1 MSQEINTILESYH
14 FSTLWEMAHA
24 AGLQVTGKG
33 GKKLRKT
40 ALVNKMRAEFFSEAR
55 VRASW
60 ERLDKRERAIMNRLL
75 LRGGRVSSK
84 GFQREIVRAKLA
96 TPAREDN
103 YDDTYIPY
111 ARGRTGSPRRS
122 HSLVFEDVIARLTY
136 HGLVFSRPTGQLSY
150 KLQFHPE
157 ATLYIP
163 EVIRRY
169 LPEPEPLPVK
179 GADWQPTRVQSSD
192 PVPLLRDL
200 YLYWDTVRRN
210 EVKLIQAG
218 LVGKRWLKAINKTLL
233 APDPALQD
241 ARREDETGRLY
252 LLRQLLERLDLVH
265 KTRGYLQPT
274 NPDALHIPPFWSWDP
289 AEQLSACLQAWLQ
302 LEEQEKLGDDAGRY
316 GPRYAHARQ
325 VVLKVLKTLPGGVWF
340 ETEDFLERVQE
351 QDANFLFAERTKI
364 ENFRGNWYYSYSS
377 GYYYGEPQNLL
388 DAMNRFE
395 TQFTRLCLDGFLH
408 RAGAVELGYGS
419 DEQIDEWLVFRLTP
433 AGLAMLGTGAA
444 PPPQHDAGKLIIQPN
459 FQLLAIGPVNLAVL
473 AQLDLFADRESAD
486 RGAFQYRLSRES
498 VYRAQQ
504 QGMNVDDVIRFL
516 EEASDT
522 DLPQNVRRSL
532 DEWAAHHERIVFR
545 TGVSLLQAADAE
557 LLAELMDTPQTGQHL
572 ARAVSPQVALLKKN
586 RHKQLVAALLEQ
598 HCFPAISQVGQDTR
612 QSVVIH
618 EDGRVQPLY
627 AVPSLYLRGKLS
639 RLAEE
644 RDGGWHITPESVRRA
659 GGSKN
664 KVRRLLDELREL
676 QRGPFPQDL
685 AEQIKAW
692 GSYYGQA
699 AAKTLTL
706 IEFRDQA
713 TLDELRQHP
722 ELRARLLPFRAG
734 ERALAVVPE
743 NELEQVKQTLARLGI
758 QVSEKLRR

>member
-14 FSTLWEMAHA
+14 FATLWEMAHA

-40 ALVNKMRAEFFSEAR
+40 ALVKKMRAEFFSQAR

-60 ERLDKRERAIMNRLL
+60 EQLDKRERAVVNRLL
-75 LRGGRVSSK
+75 LRGGRVSTK
-84 GFQREIVRAKLA
+84 NFQREIVRARLA
-96 TPAREDN
+96 TLADEDN
-103 YDDTYIPY
+103 FGDTYIPY
-111 ARGRTGSPRRS
+111 ARGHTGSPRRP

-150 KLQFHPE
+150 KLRFHPE

-163 EVIRRY
+163 QVIRRY

-179 GADWQPTRVQSSD
+179 GTDWQPTRVQSSD

-218 LVGKRWLKAINKTLL
+218 FVGKRWLKAINKTLL
-233 APDPALQD
+233 APDPTLQD
-241 ARREDETGRLY
+241 ARREDETERLY
-252 LLRQLLERLDLVH
+252 LLRQLLEQLNLVH
-265 KTRGYLQPT
+265 KTRGYLRPSG
-274 NPDALHIPPFWSWDP
+274 PDALHVPPFWSWEP
-289 AEQLSACLQAWLQ
+289 AEQLSACRQAWLQ
-302 LEEQEKLGDDAGRY
+302 LDEQEELKGDANRY
-316 GPRYAHARQ
+316 SPRYAHARQ
-325 VVLKVLKTLPGGVWF
+325 VALKVLKTLPGGVWF
-340 ETEDFLERVQE
+340 EAEDFLERVQE

-364 ENFRGNWYYSYSS
+364 ENYRGSWYYSYSS

-388 DAMNRFE
+388 DTMDRFE

-408 RAGAVELGYGS
+408 RVGAVELGYGS
-419 DEQIDEWLVFRLTP
+419 DEQIDEWLVFRLTL
-433 AGLAMLGTGAA
+433 AGLAMLGAGSA
-444 PPPQHDAGKLIIQPN
+444 PPPPDDAGKLIIQPN
-459 FQLLAIGPVNLAVL
+459 FQILAIGPINLAVL
-473 AQLDLFADRESAD
+473 AQLDLFAERESAD

-498 VYRAQQ
+498 VYQAQQ
-504 QGMNVDDVIRFL
+504 QGMNVSDVIRFL

-532 DEWAAHHERIVFR
+532 DEWAVHHERIVFR
-545 TGVSLLQAADAE
+545 TGVSLLQAADAD
-557 LLAELMDTPQTGQHL
+557 LLAELMDAPQTGKHL
-572 ARAVSPQVALLKKN
+572 ARAVSPEVALIKKN

-612 QSVVIH
+612 QSVVVH

-644 RDGGWHITPESVRRA
+644 RDGSWQITPESVRRA
-659 GGSKN
+659 GGNKN

-685 AEQIKAW
+685 AEKIKAW
-692 GSYYGQA
+692 GGYYGHA
-699 AAKTLTL
+699 AARTLTL

-713 TLDELRQHP
+713 TLDELRTHP
-722 ELRARLLPFRAG
+722 DLKAHLLPFRAG

-743 NELEQVKQTLARLGI
+743 DKLEQVKQTLAHLGI
-758 QVSEKLRR
+758 KVSDKLRR